1 MKDLWIHAFRECVL
15 TGRIALEG
23 PMISTVLLRSG
34 DESPPGKLLVQLVDP
49 ARVLRID
56 LFRAF
61 GASISLE
68 NA

>member
-1 MKDLWIHAFRECVL
+1 
-15 TGRIALEG
+15 
-23 PMISTVLLRSG
+23 MISTVLLRSG